1 MRINSNLS
9 QFIEKSDIVILFSG
23 HKLAFIITSCSANSQ
38 KSLYALQGTDS
49 ISKIRINCI
58 L

>member
-9 QFIEKSDIVILFSG
+9 QFIEKSDIVFLFSG
-23 HKLAFIITSCSANSQ
+23 HKLAFIMTSRNANSQ

-49 ISKIRINCI
+49 ISK
-58 L
+58 LE